1 VHALLSLVSRDNLA
15 AAAAGV
21 VVAAIVAGLGS
32 WVDDIAQT
40 HYEAMLKQDLG
51 KVLTAESERIE
62 QTLANRIFLLDGL
75 VALVRIDPQLDQ
87 VTFEEFSASLVDSA
101 TGIRIIGLAPE
112 GIIRNVFPREANAAA
127 IGLNLRTAPGQSET
141 VERAIR
147 TRRPILAGPI
157 ALAQG
162 GKGIAMRQAVFLNAR
177 PGEQGRFWGIV
188 SVVVD
193 VDTLLGEARVVP
205 RKNGFDLALRGAD
218 ALGAAGGP
226 IFGDP
231 QVFARGAGVADIA
244 FPGGSWQ
251 IGGVPVGGWGVLRPD
266 GAFVRAAGAVTAVLV
281 GLGAWLFV
289 AYHIKLSRANR
300 AAQRLNR
307 ALLTLSAGI
316 EAVANAESEAALL
329 DRICRIMVET
339 GGHRLAWIGRAEH
352 DERRSVRPIA
362 CAGEGRDYVEQ
373 VRASWSD
380 ATARGRGPSGTAI
393 RTGKPMEVR
402 NIESS
407 PAMRPWHEAAK
418 ANGFA
423 SHVAVPIPG
432 EGAPFGALCVYS
444 AEPDAFDPAEQELL
458 IKLADTLGH
467 GIQALRSARDLVA
480 AKEEAELAN
489 RSKST
494 FLATMSHELR
504 TPLNAIIGFSEVMC
518 AGTFGP
524 LGSARY
530 IDYCSDIHQSGRH
543 LLTIVNDVLDL
554 SRIEAGR
561 MKLYR
566 EPVDVGAAVQAAL
579 AMVRERAE
587 MAGVTVTREAAAD
600 LPPLSADNR
609 LLKQVLLNLL
619 SNAVKF
625 TERGGSVA
633 VSVSA
638 GAAGGTEIRVA
649 DTGIGMTEVEIAVAL
664 TPFAQVDSKLARE
677 YQGTGLGL
685 PLAKSFVELHG
696 GSLSVASRPGIGTT
710 VAVWFPAVP
719 AEVAAPPNNALAD
732 KREAAE

>member
-1 VHALLSLVSRDNLA
+1 VRALQSLVSRANLA
-15 AAAAGV
+15 AVAAGIV
-21 VVAAIVAGLGS
+21 AAAIVAGLGA
-32 WVDDIAQT
+32 WVDGIAQT
-40 HYEAMLKQDLG
+40 HHEAMLKEDLG
-51 KVLTAESERIE
+51 EVLTAEAERVE
-62 QTLANRIFLLDGL
+62 QALANRIFLLDGL
-75 VALVRIDPQLDQ
+75 VALVRVDPQLDQ
-87 VTFEEFSASLVDSA
+87 VTFEEFSASLVDST
-101 TGIRIIGLAPE
+101 TGIRIIGLAPD

-127 IGLNLRTAPGQSET
+127 IGLNLRIAPGQSET

-162 GKGIAMRQAVFLNAR
+162 GKGIAMRQAVFLNAH
-177 PGEQGRFWGIV
+177 PGDQGRFWGIV
-188 SVVVD
+188 SIVVD
-193 VDTLLGEARVVP
+193 VETLLTEARIAP

-231 QVFARGAGVADIA
+231 QVFTRGARVADIG

-266 GAFVRAAGAVTAVLV
+266 GAVVRAAGAIAAGVV
-281 GLGAWLFV
+281 GFGAWLFV

-316 EAVANAESEAALL
+316 EAVANAESETALL

-352 DERRSVRPIA
+352 DARRSVRPIA

-380 ATARGRGPSGTAI
+380 ATARGRGPSGSAI
-393 RTGKPMEVR
+393 RTGKPVEVR
-402 NIESS
+402 SIETA
-407 PAMRPWHEAAK
+407 PTMRPWREAAK

-432 EGAPFGALCVYS
+432 EGGPFGTLCVYS
-444 AEPDAFDPAEQELL
+444 GEPDAFDPAEQELL

-530 IDYCSDIHQSGRH
+530 VDYCSDIHQSGRH

-554 SRIEAGR
+554 SRVEAGR
-561 MKLYR
+561 MKLYL
-566 EPVDVGAAVQAAL
+566 EPVDVGAAVHAAL

-587 MAGVTVTREAAAD
+587 MAGVTVTRDIAAG

-625 TERGGSVA
+625 TERGGSVE
-633 VSVSA
+633 VSVAAS
-638 GAAGGTEIRVA
+638 AAGGTQIRVA
-649 DTGIGMTEVEIAVAL
+649 DTGIGMSEADVAVAL

-696 GSLSVASRPGIGTT
+696 GSLSVASRPGVGTT
-710 VAVWFPAVP
+710 VTVWFPAAP
-719 AEVAAPPNNALAD
+719 AEAQAPRDNVPEI
-732 KREAAE
+732 KPEAAE

>member
-1 VHALLSLVSRDNLA
+1 VHALLSFVSRGNLA
-15 AAAAGV
+15 AVAAGV
-21 VVAAIVAGLGS
+21 AAAAIVAGIGA
-32 WVDDIAQT
+32 WVDGISQT
-40 HYEAMLKQDLG
+40 HYEAMLKEDLG
-51 KVLTAESERIE
+51 EVLNVESERV
-62 QTLANRIFLLDGL
+62 QQALANRIFLLDGL
-75 VALVRIDPQLDQ
+75 VALVRVDPQLDRAS
-87 VTFEEFSASLVDSA
+87 FEEFSASLVDSA
-101 TGIRIIGLAPE
+101 TGIRTIGLAPE
-112 GIIRNVFPREANAAA
+112 GIIRDVFPREANAAA
-127 IGLNLRTAPGQSET
+127 IGRNLLTAPGQSET

-157 ALAQG
+157 ALPQG

-177 PGEQGRFWGIV
+177 PGDQDRFWGIV
-188 SVVVD
+188 SIVVD
-193 VDTLLGEARVVP
+193 ADTLLAEARIGA

-231 QVFARGAGVADIA
+231 QVFARGARVADIA

-251 IGGVPVGGWGVLRPD
+251 IGGIPVGGWGVLRPD
-266 GAFVRAAGAVTAVLV
+266 GTLVRAAVAVVAAVV
-281 GLGAWLFV
+281 GFGAWLFV

-329 DRICRIMVET
+329 ERICRIMVET

-380 ATARGRGPSGTAI
+380 ATVLGRGPSGTAI
-393 RTGKPMEVR
+393 RTGKPMAVR
-402 NIESS
+402 NIATS
-407 PAMRPWHEAAK
+407 PAMRPWHEAAQV
-418 ANGFA
+418 NGFV

-432 EGAPFGALCVYS
+432 ESSPFGALCVYS
-444 AEPDAFDPAEQELL
+444 AELDAFDPAEQELL

-467 GIQALRSARDLVA
+467 GIQALGSARDLVA

-504 TPLNAIIGFSEVMC
+504 TPLNAIIGFSEVMR

-530 IDYCSDIHQSGRH
+530 VDYCNDIHQSGRH

-561 MKLYR
+561 MKLHR
-566 EPVDVGAAVQAAL
+566 EAVDVGAAVHAAL

-587 MAGVTVTREAAAD
+587 MAGVSLTRDIAAD

-609 LLKQVLLNLL
+609 LLKQILLNLL
-619 SNAVKF
+619 SNSVKF
-625 TERGGSVA
+625 TERGGGVA
-633 VSVSA
+633 VSVAAS
-638 GAAGGTEIRVA
+638 AAGGMEICVA
-649 DTGIGMTEVEIAVAL
+649 DTGIGMTEAELAVAL

-710 VAVWFPAVP
+710 VTVRFPAAP
-719 AEVAAPPNNALAD
+719 AEAEAPGD
-732 KREAAE
+732 QAAEIKRAAE